1 MRPQDIRYCPSCAT
15 PVVIREKF
23 GQPRPVCP
31 ACGWIYLQDP
41 KVAAATVILENGK
54 ILLVRRVN
62 EPHRGQ
68 WTLPAG
74 FINGG
79 EDPAQ
84 AAIRE
89 TLEETGLTV
98 RITALLD
105 IYARRE
111 HARGADFVIF
121 YRAEI
126 EGGALQPADDA
137 DAAEWFS
144 LDSLPLLAFDAT
156 RYIIEK
162 IISQRSIVISKEP
175 RSGD

>member
-1 MRPQDIRYCPSCAT
+1 MRLEDIRFCPSCAT
-15 PVVIREKF
+15 ALVNREKF
-23 GQPRPVCP
+23 GQSRPVCP
-31 ACGWIYLQDP
+31 ACGWVYFDDP
-41 KVAAATVILENGK
+41 KVAAAALIVQNGK

-74 FINGG
+74 FINSG
-79 EDPAQ
+79 EDPAR

-89 TLEETGLTV
+89 CLEETGLEV

-111 HARGADFVIF
+111 HPRGADFVIF
-121 YRAEI
+121 YQAEI
-126 EGGALQPADDA
+126 EGGTLQPADDA

-144 LDSLPLLAFDAT
+144 PEALPPLAFEAT
-156 RYIIEK
+156 RYILDK
-162 IISQRSIVISKEP
+162 FKSLS
-175 RSGD
+175 

>member
-1 MRPQDIRYCPSCAT
+1 MRLEDIRFCPTCAT
-15 PVVIREKF
+15 PVVTQDKF

-31 ACGWIYLQDP
+31 ACGWVYFDDP
-41 KVAAATVILENGK
+41 KVAAATLIIEDGK

-62 EPHRGQ
+62 EPQRGL

-89 TLEETGLTV
+89 CREETGLEV
-98 RITALLD
+98 RVTALLD
-105 IYARRE
+105 IFARRE

-121 YRAEI
+121 YQAERT
-126 EGGALQPADDA
+126 GGTLQPADDA
-137 DAAEWFS
+137 DAAEWFAPE
-144 LDSLPLLAFDAT
+144 SLPPLAFAAT
-156 RYIIEK
+156 HYILEK
-162 IISQRSIVISKEP
+162 FKGMS
-175 RSGD
+175 

>member
-15 PVVIREKF
+15 PVVIREKI

-31 ACGWIYLQDP
+31 ACNWIYFQDP
-41 KVAAATVILENGK
+41 KVAAAALIVENGK

-62 EPHRGQ
+62 EPHRGL

-89 TLEETGLTV
+89 TREETGLTV

-121 YRAEI
+121 YQAEI
-126 EGGALQPADDA
+126 ESGTPHPADDA
-137 DAAEWFS
+137 DALDWFS
-144 LDSLPLLAFDAT
+144 LDALPLLAFDAT

-162 IISQRSIVISKEP
+162 FKSMRSIVISKEP

>member
-1 MRPQDIRYCPSCAT
+1 MRLEDIHFCPTCAT
-15 PVVIREKF
+15 PIVIRDKF

-31 ACGWIYLQDP
+31 ACGWVYFDDP
-41 KVAAATVILENGK
+41 KVAAATLIVENGK

-62 EPHRGQ
+62 EPHRGL

-89 TLEETGLTV
+89 CFEETGLEV

-105 IYARRE
+105 IFARRE

-121 YRAEI
+121 YQAEVT
-126 EGGALQPADDA
+126 GGTLQPADDA
-137 DAAEWFS
+137 DAAEWFAFE
-144 LDSLPLLAFDAT
+144 SLPPLAFDAT
-156 RYIIEK
+156 RYIIGKFKNMEA
-162 IISQRSIVISKEP
+162 IVISKKP
-175 RSGD
+175 PNGD